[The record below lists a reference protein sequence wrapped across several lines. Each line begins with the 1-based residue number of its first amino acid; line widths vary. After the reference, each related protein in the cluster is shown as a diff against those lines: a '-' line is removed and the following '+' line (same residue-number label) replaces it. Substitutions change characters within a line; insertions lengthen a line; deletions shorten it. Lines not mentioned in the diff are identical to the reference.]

1 MKKTLFP
8 PYTMMSIPNASNNK
22 YKECPARMND
32 GRYFT
37 DYRSS
42 AMVEFE
48 LQQKLNASNSYSYRQ
63 ILIHN
68 ASGVIQSNRVKA
80 TCIPDTETFEYTQQ
94 VYSAQPT
101 TCESCKSCHQG

>member
-1 MKKTLFP
+1 
-8 PYTMMSIPNASNNK
+8 MSNIVPNACNNK

-48 LQQKLNASNSYSYRQ
+48 LQQKLNAPSSYSYRQ
-63 ILIHN
+63 FLISN
-68 ASGVIQSNRVKA
+68 ATDVMKSNRVKA

-94 VYSAQPT
+94 VYASQPT
-101 TCESCKSCHQG
+101 SCESCRQG